1 MAFWAASS
9 PALGTSGTTRGSA
22 GGAIALSVAAEE
34 RRDALP
40 LRCAEDDVLQLVE
53 EGLGVGDSLQGHRH
67 ALDDDASAPASGT
80 RSSHRRAHRRAC
92 YPAAGWRR
100 ALADEGEE
108 VGPHRARH
116 RLGDVRLGATVADPG
131 QLRPCRDAAE
141 GVVIDPPRG
150 P

>member
-53 EGLGVGDSLQGHRH
+53 EVLGVGDPLQGDVPD
-67 ALDDDASAPASGT
+67 LDDRATTPAGSG
-80 RSSHRRAHRRAC
+80 SAHRRRRPGQAGAAAPAGR
-92 YPAAGWRR
+92 PAA
-100 ALADEGEE
+100 EKTEE
-108 VGPHRARH
+108 VRPHRSRH
-116 RLGDVRLGATVADPG
+116 G
-131 QLRPCRDAAE
+131 
-141 GVVIDPPRG
+141 
-150 P
+150 